1 MEKHGIAVATICT
14 DEFYA
19 LGKAEAECLGM
30 AGLPIAVV
38 PHPVAKLPSE
48 RVAEIAAGVIDEIVH
63 IFETEAT
70 ALQLEYREKNV
81 TVKSKL
87 RYHSMFESNFNAPD
101 APQKLRGPDSTEAIN
116 RLFYRRGWT
125 DGLPIVEPTPER
137 YEQMLVETGFDPNE
151 VLGLVEP
158 RLGEATVGK
167 VAVNAVMAG
176 CEPAH
181 LPVLVAAV
189 KAMVQPQVNLKAL
202 QTTTHPCTLLT
213 LVNGPLAETL
223 DINGTYN
230 CMGQGAMANA
240 TIGRAIRFILLNIG
254 GASPGILDRA
264 TMGTPAKYGFCFSEN
279 EEANPWEPL
288 HVERGFQG
296 GQSTVT
302 VCGVEAPHNVNEH
315 YGQTAEEILI
325 SIGGTMATP
334 GVNNSYL
341 RGEIIVAL
349 GPEHAEVIARDGFS
363 KADIRNFLAERAI
376 VPPWH
381 ISEAQGKLYWERVP
395 DRFVGEKGDG
405 GMHIVTKPEE
415 VMIVVAG
422 GAGRHSMIIPSFGG
436 TTQSVTAPILDA
448 DGKAM

>member
-14 DEFYA
+14 DEFFA
-19 LGKAEAECLGM
+19 LGKAEAEALGM

-38 PHPVAKLPSE
+38 PHPVAKLSAA
-48 RVAEIAAGVIDEIVH
+48 RVAELAAGAVDEIVH
-63 IFETEAT
+63 IFGTDAA
-70 ALQLEYREKNV
+70 ALQAEHRAKTVE
-81 TVKSKL
+81 VKSKL

-101 APQKLRGPDSTEAIN
+101 SPQRLKGPDSWEAIN

-125 DGLPIVEPTPER
+125 DGLPIAEPTPER
-137 YEQMLVETGFDPNE
+137 CARMLAETGFEANE

-189 KAMVQPQVNLKAL
+189 RAMAQPQLNLKAL
-202 QTTTHPCTLLT
+202 QTTTHPCTLLA
-213 LVNGPLAETL
+213 LINGPLAEAL

-240 TIGRAIRFILLNIG
+240 TIGRAIRLILLNIG
-254 GASPGILDRA
+254 GAAPGILDRA
-264 TMGTPAKYGFCFSEN
+264 TMGTPAKYSFCFSEN
-279 EEANPWEPL
+279 AAESPWEPL
-288 HVERGFQG
+288 HVERGFEV

-302 VCGVEAPHNVNEH
+302 VCGVEGPHNVNEH
-315 YGQTAEEILI
+315 YGRSAEEILLA
-325 SIGGTMATP
+325 IGGTMATP

-341 RGEIIVAL
+341 RGEIIVAF
-349 GPEHAEVIARDGFS
+349 GPEHAEIVARDGFS
-363 KADIRNFLAERAI
+363 KDDVRRFLAERAI
-376 VPPWH
+376 IPAWH
-381 ISEAQGKLYWERVP
+381 ISEAQGKLYRERVP
-395 DRFVGEKGDG
+395 DRFIGAKGEG
-405 GMHIVTKPEE
+405 GLHIVTRPEE

-422 GAGRHSMIIPSFGG
+422 GAGRHSAVIPSFG
-436 TTQSVTAPILDA
+436 TTRSVTVPILDA
-448 DGKAM
+448 QGKAI